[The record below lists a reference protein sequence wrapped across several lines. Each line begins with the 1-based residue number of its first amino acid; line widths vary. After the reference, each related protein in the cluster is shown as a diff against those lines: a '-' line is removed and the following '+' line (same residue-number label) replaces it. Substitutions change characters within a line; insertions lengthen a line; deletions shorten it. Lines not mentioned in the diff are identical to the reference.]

1 MDGPRIEMEPN
12 GPYVVYGPA
21 IIVDADGHE
30 RHVEAGHSVKLC
42 RWRGLHFHHNMP

>member
-42 RWRGLHFHHNMP
+42 R